1 MLPPHHILDQL
12 LGLRY
17 SARGSS
23 FAYLSPALTLF
34 LPDNSRLCTPY
45 HLSAVLKRYAVPG
58 ASTRKVIPGEEEC
71 DFLYHPV
78 PSDQEASIRDGM
90 KFEVRRCNE

>member
-12 LGLRY
+12 LGPRRL
-17 SARGSS
+17 AHGFS

-34 LPDNSRLCTPY
+34 LPDNSRLCIPY
-45 HLSAVLKRYAVPG
+45 HLSAVQNRYALPG
-58 ASTRKVIPGEEEC
+58 ASTRKDISGEEER

-78 PSDQEASIRDGM
+78 PSDQEASIRAGM
-90 KFEVRRCNE
+90 KFEVRAL